1 MQCTRLELAHACGP
15 VAQNKDAA
23 VTGTKIPQS
32 AAHLGQSLA
41 ARRQE
46 ARHSRAL
53 AASPTSS
60 AGPPRR
66 ASLRFAITPEDH
78 RLGHLTCPPIALR
91 ANISTRGFWPLALS
105 FSLWAFSRGTSES
118 TWAESYAVFTYEY

>member
-78 RLGHLTCPPIALR
+78 RLGHLTCPPIALCQHLDER
-91 ANISTRGFWPLALS
+91 VLATRPLILALCFQS
-105 FSLWAFSRGTSES
+105 RHLGANLGREFSATNHQ
-118 TWAESYAVFTYEY
+118 